1 MRVVT
6 SQRVWLQDELGRE
19 IYVIL
24 RMLRHVIRSFS
35 DSSIQR
41 EILTHRGREPLL
53 KMLGSIEPPLLHPRT
68 AAAILTAAKASS
80 SSTSSARKKILH
92 SLSYLKPESSQDLRA
107 FTVVGLARTI
117 VAICQKL
124 GADATLALSSV
135 VQAVNAFLTR
145 CSVVYAELEISNF
158 QWAIASE
165 IVSELCVPLRSLLGR
180 ELFDKHFGIVQN
192 SSVLQLLLLPLGG
205 ERGDLDS
212 RRSFNNT
219 LGRNPSMRQRI
230 YPHDPTGDAD
240 QQQQMT
246 RTMPVRRP
254 HSDCA
259 ASAPSEAATSPE
271 LIRFAYRTVCLNA
284 VKATSFGGVPM
295 ELLHQPELG
304 QEILHTQEERR
315 KRKASWSATL
325 QRSSGDL
332 VWLRG
337 LVRHP
342 FTPRATADP
351 SGDPNGGHT
360 SNRPPVLLPSTSL
373 NSASRRPI
381 GSSWFF
387 QGEIHHSFKAHSSG
401 IRTLS
406 VDDDEEVV
414 FSGSKHGMCRVWR
427 LSNPTQTQAAV
438 QMDGPALWVRSAQD
452 GTHAVAAE
460 PACVHIWD
468 IRTSQTKVKLPFADE
483 SVQALGLM
491 RVAPTFCHHV
501 RPHTMGLAGGG
512 GSGRSGLGG
521 DTAADSVRV
530 AASAMLAYADVVVA
544 TSRKVVSVDLRCGPR
559 IVTDWRVDSRENAAL
574 ASLTI
579 VVPLADGQSG
589 GRAAA
594 LLAVGTAH
602 GLATLLDPRTGRH
615 VSRWQALESKIIKM
629 VQFSASQIL
638 VVGADK
644 EARVW
649 QLQPNV
655 TQNPRLVLMVSGLP
669 EGLREPQVTV
679 QTYADCTVMYV
690 ANGAKVFTL
699 RLPDEPDAAARAWDV
714 PAARVD
720 IWPLVESINGGKLTK
735 SRMMAPTIA
744 LLPMRQMLLLG
755 ADDGSLRMVL

>member
-1 MRVVT
+1 MLAGTGSNILLCV
-6 SQRVWLQDELGRE
+6 QQDELGRE

-24 RMLRHVIRSFS
+24 RMLRHVVRSLC
-35 DSSIQR
+35 DASIQR
-41 EILTHRGREPLL
+41 EILNHRGREPLL
-53 KMLGSIEPPLLHPRT
+53 EMLGSIEPPLLHPRT
-68 AAAILTAAKASS
+68 AAAILAAAKAASN
-80 SSTSSARKKILH
+80 STSSARKKILH

-117 VAICQKL
+117 VSICQKL
-124 GADATLALSSV
+124 GADATLAMPSV
-135 VQAVNAFLTR
+135 VQAVNTFLTR
-145 CSVVYAELEISNF
+145 CSVVYAEVEISNF

-180 ELFDKHFGIVQN
+180 ELFDKHFGVVQS

-212 RRSFNNT
+212 RRSFSNAT
-219 LGRNPSMRQRI
+219 GRTPSMRQRI
-230 YPHDPTGDAD
+230 YPHDSSGDAE
-240 QQQQMT
+240 QQQLT

-254 HSDCA
+254 QSD
-259 ASAPSEAATSPE
+259 SAVSSPSEPATSPE
-271 LIRFAYRTVCLNA
+271 LTRFGYRTVCLNA
-284 VKATSFGGVPM
+284 VKATSFGDVPM

-304 QEILHTQEERR
+304 QDILHTQEERR

-325 QRSSGDL
+325 QRSPGDL

-337 LVRHP
+337 LVRQP
-342 FTPRATADP
+342 FTARATADP
-351 SGDPNGGHT
+351 SGDPNGGLA
-360 SNRPPVLLPSTSL
+360 SNRPPVLLPSAAVG
-373 NSASRRPI
+373 SAARRPM
-381 GSSWFF
+381 GSSWLF

-406 VDDDEEVV
+406 VDDDEELV

-452 GTHAVAAE
+452 GTHAIAAE
-460 PACVHIWD
+460 PACVHVWD
-468 IRTSQTKVKLPFADE
+468 VRTSQTKVKLPFADE

-491 RVAPTFCHHV
+491 RVTPTFCHHV
-501 RPHTMGLAGGG
+501 RPHTMGL

-521 DTAADSVRV
+521 DAAADSVRV

-544 TSRKVVSVDLRCGPR
+544 TSRKVLSVDLRCGPR
-559 IVTDWRVDSRENAAL
+559 IVADWRVDSRENAAL
-574 ASLTI
+574 ASLTM
-579 VVPLADGQSG
+579 VVPLADDQSG

-594 LLAVGTAH
+594 LLAVGTTH
-602 GLATLLDPRTGRH
+602 GLVTLLDPRTGRH
-615 VSRWQALESKIIKM
+615 VGRWQALESKIVKL

-655 TQNPRLVLMVSGLP
+655 TQTPRLVLVVSGLP

-679 QTYADCTVMYV
+679 QTYADRTVMYI
-690 ANGAKVFTL
+690 ANGAKVLTM
-699 RLPDEPDAAARAWDV
+699 RLPDEPDAAIRAWDV

-720 IWPLVESINGGKLTK
+720 VWPLVESNNGSKLTK
-735 SRMMAPTIA
+735 SRIMAPAIA